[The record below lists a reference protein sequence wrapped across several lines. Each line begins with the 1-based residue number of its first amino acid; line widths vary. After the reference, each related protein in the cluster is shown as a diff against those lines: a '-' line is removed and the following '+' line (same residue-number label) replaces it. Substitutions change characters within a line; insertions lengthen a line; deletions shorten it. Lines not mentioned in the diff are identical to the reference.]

1 MRIRILDFLTEW
13 EIAAGAI
20 KKPLRRHRK
29 CHATWFW
36 RGGLNPHYGL

>member
-20 KKPLRRHRK
+20 KEAAEEAPKVPCDVVLAWWVKPAL
-29 CHATWFW
+29 A
-36 RGGLNPHYGL
+36 L